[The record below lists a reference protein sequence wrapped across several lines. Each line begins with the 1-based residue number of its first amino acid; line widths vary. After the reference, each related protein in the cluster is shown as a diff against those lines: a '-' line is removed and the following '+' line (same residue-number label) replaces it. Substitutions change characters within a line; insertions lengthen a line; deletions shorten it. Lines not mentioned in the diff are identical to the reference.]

1 VWTPDYDPTI
11 EDAYRIEADIDG
23 ETVGLDILDTAG
35 QEVFSAVRDRYMRD
49 GEGFMLVYSLTQRST
64 FLPMNKFYE
73 QIRRVKD
80 TGKHVPVVLVGNK
93 SDKADIEREV
103 PYGEGEMLAKTF
115 NCPFFETSARMRIN
129 IDEAFHELVRQIK
142 KHQQDSGPGDKGDS
156 KGNSGSCCVLL

>member
-1 VWTPDYDPTI
+1 MCN
-11 EDAYRIEADIDG
+11 A
-23 ETVGLDILDTAG
+23 
-35 QEVFSAVRDRYMRD
+35 FAVC
-49 GEGFMLVYSLTQRST
+49 
-64 FLPMNKFYE
+64 
-73 QIRRVKD
+73 
-80 TGKHVPVVLVGNK
+80 VVQ